1 MLPPLDPSIA
11 PIIDILPDLTVS
23 AETLVAM
30 RELTT
35 AMGASDALDDV
46 ERVDR
51 AVDDTGITVRIHA
64 TSGSTGPRPC
74 VFYMHGGGYVIGDRT
89 MDSARLDAWASRLGC
104 VVVSVE
110 YRSAPEHPYPAA
122 LDDCY
127 AALQWV
133 ARNADELG
141 VDPEAI
147 GIAGLSAGGGL
158 TAALALLARDR
169 AEMSVRF
176 QFLDSPMLDDRRQ
189 TPSSQEADIP
199 VWSRASNEY
208 GWRSYLGARYGT
220 DDVPAWAAPARA
232 EDLSHLPPTF
242 VAVGAVDGFRDEDID
257 YATRLSQAGVPTELH
272 VYPGVPH
279 GFAMFGDVP
288 AARQLTRDAETWLAR
303 QFGIDLPEAIP
314 SS

>member
-11 PIIDILPDLTVS
+11 AIVGALDLTVS
-23 AETLVAM
+23 
-30 RELTT
+30 
-35 AMGASDALDDV
+35 
-46 ERVDR
+46 
-51 AVDDTGITVRIHA
+51 
-64 TSGSTGPRPC
+64 
-74 VFYMHGGGYVIGDRT
+74 YMHGGGYVIGDRT

-133 ARNADELG
+133 LRNADELG
-141 VDPEAI
+141 VDPGAI
-147 GIAGLSAGGGL
+147 GIAGLSAGGRL
-158 TAALALLARDR
+158 TAALALMARDR
-169 AEMSVRF
+169 AEISLRF
-176 QFLDSPMLDDRRQ
+176 QFVDSPMLDDRRQ
-189 TPSSQEADIP
+189 TPSSF
-199 VWSRASNEY
+199 
-208 GWRSYLGARYGT
+208 GT

-232 EDLSHLPPTF
+232 EDLSNLPPTF

-288 AARQLTRDAETWLAR
+288 AARHLTRDAETWLAR
-303 QFGIDLPEAIP
+303 QFDIDLPDAIAA
-314 SS
+314 S

>member
-89 MDSARLDAWASRLGC
+89 MDSARLDSWASRLGC

-199 VWSRASNEY
+199 VWSRESNEY